1 MCIVTGKVKSAAQ
14 GRDVLRYAML
24 DNCNQRY
31 FIQEVLVKKMEAS
44 GRETTLNLKTLN
56 GERIEFTIAIERL
69 QVSGSKDGST

>member
-14 GRDVLRYAML
+14 GKDVLRYAML

-56 GERIEFTIAIERL
+56 GERIEFTIAIERF

>member
-1 MCIVTGKVKSAAQ
+1 MCIVTGKVKSASQ
-14 GRDVLRYAML
+14 GKDVLRYAML